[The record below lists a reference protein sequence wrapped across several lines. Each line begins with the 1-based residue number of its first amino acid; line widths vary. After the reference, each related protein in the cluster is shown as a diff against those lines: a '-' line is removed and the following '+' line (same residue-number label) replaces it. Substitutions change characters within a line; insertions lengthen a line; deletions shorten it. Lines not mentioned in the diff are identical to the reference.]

1 MTKFIDNIISVFYK
15 IKSRLEKNKY
25 IQALK
30 QTFTVLFP
38 VLFIGSMSLLLQ
50 SFPLD
55 IVRNFIQTAFN
66 GAIYKVLVLIYYVT
80 FGLSSLYLT
89 KGR

>member
-15 IKSRLEKNKY
+15 IKSGLEKNKY

-38 VLFIGSMSLLLQ
+38 VLS
-50 SFPLD
+50 
-55 IVRNFIQTAFN
+55 
-66 GAIYKVLVLIYYVT
+66 
-80 FGLSSLYLT
+80 
-89 KGR
+89 